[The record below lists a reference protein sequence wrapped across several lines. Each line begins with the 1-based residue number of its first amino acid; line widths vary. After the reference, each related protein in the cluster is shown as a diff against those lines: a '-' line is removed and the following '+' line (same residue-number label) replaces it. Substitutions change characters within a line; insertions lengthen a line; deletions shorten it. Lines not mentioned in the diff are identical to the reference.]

1 MERGFKYRIYPNE
14 SQRDQIARTFGCC
27 RFVYNRALD
36 VKKTAY
42 SETGKSIAT
51 NDLIKMIPAWK
62 RDPDTSWLA
71 QVDSMAL
78 QQSIRDLDRAYKN
91 FFRRVR
97 EGGNQVLCMEDLNAK
112 GMMKNHHLAK
122 AVTDASFGEFAQL
135 LEYKCAERGRS
146 LVKIGRFYPS
156 SKTCSACGHRLDAL
170 PLSVRSW
177 DCPACGAHHD
187 RDVNAARNILTEGKR
202 ILSNTEGTA
211 GHAGTAAAITA

>member
-14 SQRDQIARTFGCC
+14 SQRDQIARTIGCC

-62 RDPDTSWLA
+62 RDPETSWLA

-97 EGGNQVLCMEDLNAK
+97 EGGLPQVQVAP
-112 GMMKNHHLAK
+112 ARP
-122 AVTDASFGEFAQL
+122 AVVPHQRRQDRRPQPYRA
-135 LEYKCAERGRS
+135 AEAR
-146 LVKIGRFYPS
+146 
-156 SKTCSACGHRLDAL
+156 
-170 PLSVRSW
+170 
-177 DCPACGAHHD
+177 DCPG
-187 RDVNAARNILTEGKR
+187 
-202 ILSNTEGTA
+202 
-211 GHAGTAAAITA
+211 